1 MLEKQERKSSA
12 TVAPIQTEY
21 VRSLQK
27 KEARFRARKVRLY
40 RRLAVYAIAAMII
53 LGTLTHTYFNQKQA
67 LAVKEQTKAELTVE
81 LSELKIEQEVLER
94 QIVKLNDD
102 DYLAKLARKN
112 YFLSDRNEIIFSTP
126 ENIEVEEKK

>member
-1 MLEKQERKSSA
+1 MQQKQQRKSSA

-40 RRLAVYAIAAMII
+40 RRLTVYAIAAIII
-53 LGTLTHTYFNQKQA
+53 LGTLTHTYFSQKQA
-67 LAVKEQTKAELTVE
+67 LAEKEQQKIELLAELQEVKAE
-81 LSELKIEQEVLER
+81 QEMLER

-102 DYLAKLARKN
+102 DYIAKLARKN
-112 YFLSDRNEIIFSTP
+112 YFVSDKNEIIFSTP
-126 ENIEVEEKK
+126 ENKAVEEKK